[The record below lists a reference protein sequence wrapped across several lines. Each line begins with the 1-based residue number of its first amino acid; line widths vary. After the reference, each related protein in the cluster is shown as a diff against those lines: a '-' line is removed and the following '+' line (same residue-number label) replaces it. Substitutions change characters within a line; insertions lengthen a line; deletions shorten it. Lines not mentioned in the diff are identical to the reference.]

1 MKPQVRGPR
10 TRPVVVLAPLSAV
23 LLSDRMD
30 GVSDSTPVPAQEA
43 APPGRLLITG
53 YAAEQ
58 VLWLVPLLL
67 GLVLFV
73 VGGVLVVVWVGILLV
88 AAAIPLIR
96 LVTNRQ
102 RHIAG
107 RLLGADLPPPYKPIP
122 RGGPLVQLRSVLTDP
137 MTWRDLVWILW
148 AITFGWAISL
158 IVIVLLLAVVTVFFW
173 WFGSYPLLRMR
184 SQVDRVLLTYGS
196 TETLERR
203 VAALTRS
210 RAEAVDH
217 SAAELR
223 RLERDLHDGTQ
234 ARLVAV
240 SMSLGMAEEQFDRD
254 PEAARRTVSEA
265 RAATSAA
272 IADLRSVVRGIH
284 PPVLADRGLDG
295 AIRALALDMAA
306 PVGVVGELPGRPPA
320 PVESAVYFAVAECLA
335 NSAKHAGH
343 GHAWVELHHD
353 QHLLR
358 VVVGDDGH
366 GGADV
371 ERGTGMRGVMRR
383 LAAFDGTMS
392 VSSPDGGPTIVTME
406 VPCVLS
412 QSGGGSSSPRTTP
425 SSAPA

>member
-1 MKPQVRGPR
+1 TAPPPAKE
-10 TRPVVVLAPLSAV
+10 RP
-23 LLSDRMD
+23 
-30 GVSDSTPVPAQEA
+30 E
-43 APPGRLLITG
+43 PGRLQLTA

-58 VLWLVPLLL
+58 VVWMIPLVV

-73 VGGVLVVVWVGILLV
+73 VGGLLVVVWVGVLLV
-88 AAAIPLIR
+88 IAALPLIR
-96 LVTNRQ
+96 LVANRQ

-107 RLLGADLPPPYKPIP
+107 QVLGVHLPPPYKPQP
-122 RGGPLVQLRSVLTDP
+122 EGGPLIQLRSALIDS
-137 MTWRDLVWILW
+137 MTWRDLAWILW

-158 IVIVLLLAVVTVFFW
+158 LVVVLLLAVATFFFW
-173 WFGSYPLLRMR
+173 WFGTPSLMRMR
-184 SQVDRVLLTYGS
+184 SQVDRVFLTYGN

-223 RLERDLHDGTQ
+223 RLERDLHDGAQ

-240 SMSLGMAEEQFDRD
+240 SMSLGLAEEQFETD

-284 PPVLADRGLDG
+284 PPVLADRGLEG
-295 AIRALALDMAA
+295 AIRALALDMAV
-306 PVGVVGELPGRPPA
+306 PVEVIGELPGRPPA

-343 GHAWVELHHD
+343 EHAWVELRHE
-353 QHLLR
+353 QHVLR
-358 VVVGDDGH
+358 VVVGDDGR

-392 VSSPDGGPTIVTME
+392 VSSPVGGPTIVTLE
-406 VPCVLS
+406 VPCVLTKPADA
-412 QSGGGSSSPRTTP
+412 SSSPRTTP